1 MNFPIIL
8 TSFCFNKLPQLILRK
23 YMEQLPFKSD
33 EAQVA
38 TTVELSEVEVGEDGG
53 GTRRKAELG

>member
-1 MNFPIIL
+1 M
-8 TSFCFNKLPQLILRK
+8 ILRK